1 MCCGAEAVPQWDST
15 NSTWQK
21 IGDVVDAVGSGRK
34 QLYHGKEYDYVF
46 DVDIQ
51 DGVPPLKLPYNVS
64 GKSFASCRTGFPL
77 MYLGAENPY
86 NAAQKFLQSNDLP
99 LTYIDEVV
107 KFIEKN
113 TAGVNIGTGGDEYV
127 DPFTGNMRFRA
138 YVVVTSKFRCYL
150 GASRYR
156 AAPAPAPSAASQ
168 YVDPFTGGSRYVA
181 SSQAAST
188 PSASYGGDPFTGAS
202 RYSGTPTPQP
212 APPPALSPSKVLPVV
227 GANIEICC

>member
-1 MCCGAEAVPQWDST
+1 
-15 NSTWQK
+15 
-21 IGDVVDAVGSGRK
+21 
-34 QLYHGKEYDYVF
+34 VF

-64 GKSFASCRTGFPL
+64 GKCFASYKSLLDVCC
-77 MYLGAENPY
+77 AENPY

-127 DPFTGNMRFRA
+127 DPFTGEFCPNTPDSSDF
-138 YVVVTSKFRCYL
+138 CHYL

-156 AAPAPAPSAASQ
+156 AAPAPASSAASQ
-168 YVDPFTGGSRYVA
+168 YVDPFTGASRYVA
-181 SSQAAST
+181 PPQVTST
-188 PSASYGGDPFTGAS
+188 PSTSHGGDPFTGAS

-212 APPPALSPSKVLPVV
+212 APSPAPSKVLPVV
-227 GANIEICC
+227 GVDDVCC